1 MLGNIKHF
9 TGAARTNDAYTG
21 DGAWDRG
28 FTPNVPRGR
37 VDLYNY
43 CNVELSLQGDRTAAA
58 QTENTA
64 LFEQKGDY
72 WYISQSA
79 GLPVTESNGN
89 AYLML
94 SSSILNRAWQ
104 QNTFKQGDLEYTS
117 SLNQDFPFNKEPD
130 FIQFESIRDLW
141 KYDDSFNLT
150 LDNEIRFE
158 NNEEL
163 SYTILQVYQPGD
175 PENPNLQIP
184 PGGTVGQDMLKF
196 RIDSLPPLS
205 TNVDFFVMRRWF
217 DSVNWVILEQQKP
230 YGITSISTD
239 KTITT
244 TSPRLD
250 GIPVSES
257 GSSSETITQRGADV
271 KTVVPSTSPGILR
284 PSSVT
289 DPLRRNPDKI
299 LSDITDKN
307 LLS

>member
-1 MLGNIKHF
+1 
-9 TGAARTNDAYTG
+9 
-21 DGAWDRG
+21 
-28 FTPNVPRGR
+28 
-37 VDLYNY
+37 
-43 CNVELSLQGDRTAAA
+43 
-58 QTENTA
+58 
-64 LFEQKGDY
+64 
-72 WYISQSA
+72 
-79 GLPVTESNGN
+79 
-89 AYLML
+89 
-94 SSSILNRAWQ
+94 
-104 QNTFKQGDLEYTS
+104 
-117 SLNQDFPFNKEPD
+117 
-130 FIQFESIRDLW
+130 
-141 KYDDSFNLT
+141 
-150 LDNEIRFE
+150 
-158 NNEEL
+158 
-163 SYTILQVYQPGD
+163 
-175 PENPNLQIP
+175 
-184 PGGTVGQDMLKF
+184 MLKF

-257 GSSSETITQRGADV
+257 GSSSETITQKGADV
-271 KTVVPSTSPGILR
+271 KTVIPSTSPGLLR